1 MTSNDQT
8 KRIDYRLFLEKT
20 PECPGV
26 YDMRGSDGNT
36 LYIGKAKNLKNRISS
51 YFRASGLASKTI
63 ALINK
68 VSEIDIIITNTE
80 TEALILEQNLIKQK
94 KPKYNIL
101 LKDDKSYPYIII
113 SSDKN
118 WPRLTFHRGKK
129 KSLGSC
135 FGPYPNATS
144 VRESLSI
151 LQKVFKVRQCD
162 DSYFRNRSR
171 PCLQYQIKRCKAPC
185 VGLVSEEEY
194 EKDVLDTVQF
204 LSGKNQSLLKSLT
217 DRMDLFSSL
226 FKYEQAAEIRDQIIY
241 LRNIQEQQTVAKAGG
256 NVDVIG
262 YIEQAGFVCFNVL
275 FIRHGLII
283 GSKHYFPDFKL
294 ESNKDDYFD
303 WFLVQF
309 YIHLSGSRDF
319 PEEIVISVDEKNIEV
334 IQREIV
340 RLAGKKVQVKAS
352 VRGDRLKWLKLAN
365 NNAQQ
370 NLKARLSE
378 KSSIDVRV
386 GQLQQLLD
394 LPQKPD
400 IIECFDISHTSGES
414 TVASCVVFGNGG
426 HLKNEYR
433 TYNIKNISPGD
444 DYAATGQVLRRRYQK
459 RINSA
464 RKMPDLILIDG
475 GRGQLSVAETIME
488 ELGLSGMPLLGVA
501 KGATRKPGMETLLYQ
516 GKELLTEGCEAALL
530 LIQQIRDE
538 AHRFAIAGH
547 RTQRQ
552 KTRNRSIIEEIP
564 RVGSKRRTA
573 LLKYFGGLQ
582 GVLLANTESLSKV
595 PGINQEMAKVI
606 YDYLHD

>member
-1 MTSNDQT
+1 MTSNDQV
-8 KRIDYRLFLEKT
+8 KRIDYRLFLKKT

-26 YDMRGSDGNT
+26 YDMRDTDGKT
-36 LYIGKAKNLKNRISS
+36 LYIGKAKNLKKRISS
-51 YFRASGLASKTI
+51 YFHSSGLASKTI

-68 VSEIDIIITNTE
+68 VSDIDIIITNTE
-80 TEALILEQNLIKQK
+80 AEALILEQNLIKEK

-113 SSDKN
+113 SSDKK
-118 WPRLTFHRGKK
+118 WPRLAFHRGKRN
-129 KSLGSC
+129 LGSC

-194 EKDVLDTVQF
+194 GKDVLDTAQF
-204 LSGKNQSLLKSLT
+204 LSGKSETLLKSLAK
-217 DRMDLFSSL
+217 RMDSSSSL
-226 FKYEQAAEIRDQIIY
+226 FKYEQAAEIRDQIVY
-241 LRNIQEQQTVAKAGG
+241 LRKIQEQQTVAKAGG

-262 YIEQAGFVCFNVL
+262 YIEQSGFVCFNVL

-283 GSKHYFPDFKL
+283 GSKNYFPDFKL
-294 ESNKDDYFD
+294 ESSKDDYFD

-309 YIHLSGSRDF
+309 YIHLSASRDF
-319 PEEIVISVDEKNIEV
+319 PEEIIISTEEKDIEV

-340 RLAGKKVQVKAS
+340 RLAGKKVQVKVS

-370 NLKARLSE
+370 NLKARLYE

-386 GQLQQLLD
+386 GQLQRLLD
-394 LPQKPD
+394 LPRKLE

-414 TVASCVVFGNGG
+414 TVGSCVVFGRGG

-433 TYNIKNISPGD
+433 TYNIKNVTPGD

-459 RINSA
+459 I
-464 RKMPDLILIDG
+464 KKEGKIPDLVLIDG
-475 GRGQLSVAETIME
+475 GRGQLAVAETIME
-488 ELGLSGMPLLGVA
+488 ELGLSDMPLLGVA
-501 KGATRKPGMETLLYQ
+501 KGVTRKLGMETLLYH

-552 KTRNRSIIEEIP
+552 KTRNRSILEDIP
-564 RVGSKRRTA
+564 GVGSKRRTA
-573 LLKYFGGLQ
+573 LLKYFGGRQ
-582 GVLLANTESLSKV
+582 GVLLASTESLSKV
-595 PGINQEMAKVI
+595 PSISQEMAQTI
-606 YDYLHD
+606 YEYLHN